1 MHNEQH
7 YFSIYLSL
15 GEDRTLQRLAE
26 VTGKSFSYLSK
37 LSADNNWKER
47 IKEEAQAVAED
58 VKAHYVHRE
67 MKETETRLSLAE
79 RIYNKIEASVD
90 SVPIQ
95 TARDVKTM
103 LEVHQLLSGKPT
115 SITQDVTELDL
126 SSLTDEQLAGLA
138 DIIERLEA

>member
-1 MHNEQH
+1 MKNEQH

-15 GEDRTLQRLAE
+15 GEDRSLQRLVE

-47 IKEEAQAVAED
+47 IREEAQAVAED

-79 RIYNKIEASVD
+79 RIYSKIEASVD
-90 SVPIQ
+90 SVPIE